1 MLPNLT
7 HTTSSSLFR
16 ACVLKRNNE
25 LIDMVY
31 ENTPVPIRQTYLFQA
46 EYARALL
53 SCGDYYTGIQIVRQF
68 VNRGLRFS
76 DCNNILLEGLS
87 EGNYNEECLRL
98 YTRIRQAMKEET
110 EKPIR
115 FYTHGYSAVIRSA
128 CRLKKLGLAASIL
141 REMDRLSITP
151 LEFAYFEL
159 CEAYE
164 HRTFWKQEMER
175 VRTRLETKHV
185 QLSEQACDCE

>member
-1 MLPNLT
+1 
-7 HTTSSSLFR
+7 
-16 ACVLKRNNE
+16 
-25 LIDMVY
+25 MVY
-31 ENTPVPIRQTYLFQA
+31 ENTPVSIRQTYLFQA

-68 VNRGLRFS
+68 VNRGLHFS
-76 DCNNILLEGLS
+76 DCNNILLEGLA

-159 CEAYE
+159 CEVGLRMTDEAG
-164 HRTFWKQEMER
+164 
-175 VRTRLETKHV
+175 VRAPNLLEAGDGARSHAT
-185 QLSEQACDCE
+185 